1 VNVTHLTNRETV
13 RIAFSLLILGIILLW
28 PAGLAAQ
35 VETAPPEK
43 DCSPKDIRDLFRK
56 KDKPPKKERNTMLLL
71 LPNVSSNPANGL
83 LIGAAGTAGFFLGSR
98 ASTRVSSLGFN
109 AAYTTK
115 KQFLSFLKSN
125 IYTPQ
130 DRFFLQG
137 DWRFFI
143 YRAPTWGLGTNAPD
157 TIETD
162 NDFIWLGAPTDAV
175 DGGFQMAYNYLNL
188 HEIASYEISRHTYIG
203 LGYHL
208 DYFYRIRDDALQLD
222 SMPFELTPHFIYSE
236 LYDFDPERYLL
247 SGLSINFVYDS
258 RDNLINPYRGYF
270 VNANLR
276 FNPTFLGSSR
286 NSTSLWLEFRTYQSL
301 SKKTPRHLLA
311 FWLFGSFRLSGRQP
325 YLTLMALGEDQRARS
340 GRGYIPGRFRGDNLV
355 YGEVE
360 YRFPITPCSG
370 ILGGVAFLNAITA
383 SNQTRDIALFEH
395 IRVGAGL
402 GLRVMLNKTF
412 RTNIN
417 IDFGVGDNSQGFYF
431 SGTETF

>member
-1 VNVTHLTNRETV
+1 
-13 RIAFSLLILGIILLW
+13 
-28 PAGLAAQ
+28 
-35 VETAPPEK
+35 
-43 DCSPKDIRDLFRK
+43 
-56 KDKPPKKERNTMLLL
+56 
-71 LPNVSSNPANGL
+71 
-83 LIGAAGTAGFFLGSR
+83 
-98 ASTRVSSLGFN
+98 
-109 AAYTTK
+109 
-115 KQFLSFLKSN
+115 
-125 IYTPQ
+125 
-130 DRFFLQG
+130 
-137 DWRFFI
+137 
-143 YRAPTWGLGTNAPD
+143 
-157 TIETD
+157 
-162 NDFIWLGAPTDAV
+162 
-175 DGGFQMAYNYLNL
+175 MAYNYLKL

-247 SGLSINFVYDS
+247 SGISINFVYDS

-370 ILGGVAFLNAITA
+370 VLGGVAFVNAITA
-383 SNQTRDIALFEH
+383 SNQTRDLALFEH
-395 IRVGAGL
+395 IRVGPGSGCGSCSIRPSAPISISTL
-402 GLRVMLNKTF
+402 GWGTTPR
-412 RTNIN
+412 
-417 IDFGVGDNSQGFYF
+417 GFIF
-431 SGTETF
+431 QEPKPSERIQENRRFLQDICPPDSVSSETFTPDSP